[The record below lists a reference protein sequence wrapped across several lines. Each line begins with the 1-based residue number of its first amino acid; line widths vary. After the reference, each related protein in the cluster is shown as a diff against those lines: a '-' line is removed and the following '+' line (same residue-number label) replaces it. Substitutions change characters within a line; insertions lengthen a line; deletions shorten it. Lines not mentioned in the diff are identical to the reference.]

1 MLDTILWTAGGVAL
15 CTGALFVHL
24 QRWSVS
30 PPLLGLV
37 AGVVIGPQVLGLAAI
52 PADESIH
59 VMKVAARLLLAIA
72 LMAVAL
78 RYPMGQ
84 VRSRVREVAI
94 LLVVVLPAMAAVVGL
109 GATWLLQLPVA
120 VAFALGAALSPTD
133 PVLASSIVTGAAA
146 EEDIPLRDR
155 QTLSLESGAN
165 DGLALPFVIL
175 AVAWALD
182 HPFDAAL
189 GRAAREVLGAVV
201 LGVLVGTVAGRVL
214 SWADQHRQ
222 MGPSVRSIYTLA
234 LAALVLGVSTPLGV
248 DGLLAVFTAGLAH
261 NLTTTGADREAE
273 VAIDEPLG
281 QFFVVP
287 LFVLFGLVLPWSDWG
302 SLGWAGLGIV
312 LVALVLRRLPPVL
325 ALRRPLG
332 ATWAFALWL
341 GWFGPIGVAALY
353 YLGHLHEKGIT
364 DPRVWAAGTLVVA
377 SSTVVHGFSAGPSRV
392 LYRRHADAA

>member
-30 PPLLGLV
+30 PPFLGLV
-37 AGVVIGPQVLGLAAI
+37 AGVVIGPQVMGLAAI
-52 PADESIH
+52 PDESIH

-94 LLVVVLPAMAAVVGL
+94 LLFVALPAMAAVVGF
-109 GATWLLQLPVA
+109 GAAWLLQLPVA

-146 EEDIPLRDR
+146 EEDVPLRDR

-165 DGLALPFVIL
+165 DGLALPFVVL
-175 AVAWALD
+175 AVAWVLD
-182 HPFDAAL
+182 QPLDAAL
-189 GRAAREVLGAVV
+189 GRAAWEVLGAVV
-201 LGVLVGTVAGRVL
+201 LGVLVGTVAGRAL
-214 SWADQHRQ
+214 RWADQHRQ

-234 LAALVLGVSTPLGV
+234 LAALLLGASAPLRV
-248 DGLLAVFTAGLAH
+248 DGLLAVFTGGLAH

-287 LFVLFGLVLPWSDWG
+287 LFVLFGVVLPWDGWA
-302 SLGWAGLGIV
+302 SLGWPALGV
-312 LVALVLRRLPPVL
+312 VVVALLLRRLPVVL

-332 ATWAFALWL
+332 GDRAYALWL

-353 YLGHLHEKGIT
+353 YLGHVHAQGVT

>member
-1 MLDTILWTAGGVAL
+1 MLDTILLTAGAVGLGA
-15 CTGALFVHL
+15 GALFAHL

-37 AGVVIGPQVLGLAAI
+37 AGVVIGPQVLGLATI

-72 LMAVAL
+72 LMAIAL
-78 RYPMGQ
+78 RYPMATA
-84 VRSRVREVAI
+84 RSRVREVAI
-94 LLVVVLPAMAAVVGL
+94 LLLVVLPAMAAVVGL

-146 EEDIPLRDR
+146 EEDIPARDR

-175 AVAWALD
+175 TVAWVLD
-182 HPFDAAL
+182 RPFDAEL
-189 GRAAREVLGAVV
+189 GRAAWEVLGAVV
-201 LGVLVGTVAGRVL
+201 LGVLGGTLAG
-214 SWADQHRQ
+214 WALRWAARHREI
-222 MGPSVRSIYTLA
+222 GPPERSVYTLA
-234 LAALVLGVSTPLGV
+234 LAALVLGASGPLRV

-261 NLTTTGADREAE
+261 NVTTTASDRRSE
-273 VAIDEPLG
+273 VAIDEPLS

-287 LFVLFGLVLPWSDWG
+287 VFVLLGVVLPWHEWG
-302 SLGWAGLGIV
+302 SLGWAGLGVV
-312 LVALVLRRLPPVL
+312 LVALVLRRVPAVL

-332 ATWAFALWL
+332 ATWAYALWL

-353 YLGHLHEKGIT
+353 YLGHLHEEGVT

-377 SSTVVHGFSAGPSRV
+377 SSTVAHGFSAGPARV